1 MKNFDGDDV
10 PEHWQSARGTIL
22 DYYRQVINAQR
33 WRNYLIITYKDLY
46 EVYDNVHKFKI
57 MLEKRVPFDYNQE
70 LRQHIVFKTNRKFVN
85 HGQRRL
91 VIQDFMEDHHT
102 MHTVIVAKSPT
113 PLLVLYKEH
122 LPLQQIDEYLTIE
135 RNYYYE

>member
-1 MKNFDGDDV
+1 MKNFDGEDV
-10 PEHWQSARGTIL
+10 PEHWNSARGTML

-33 WRNYLIITYKDLY
+33 WRNYLVITYKDLY
-46 EVYDNVHKFKI
+46 EVYDSINKFKI
-57 MLEKRVPFDYNQE
+57 MLEKRVPFDYNE
-70 LRQHIVFKTNRKFVN
+70 KLRHHIVFKTNRKFVN

-102 MHTVIVAKSPT
+102 MHTIIVAKSIT
-113 PLLVLYKEH
+113 PLLILYEKH
-122 LPLQQIDEYLTIE
+122 LPFQQIDEYLTIE